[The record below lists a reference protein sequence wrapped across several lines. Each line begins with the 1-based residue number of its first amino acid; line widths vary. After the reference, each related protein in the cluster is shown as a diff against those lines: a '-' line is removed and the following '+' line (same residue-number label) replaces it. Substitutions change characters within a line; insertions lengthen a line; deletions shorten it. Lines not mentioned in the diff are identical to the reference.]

1 MRILTLPCPLAYRRW
16 RACSGSIWCGSRSC
30 ESYRHMMKG
39 SPQETSPR
47 DSTYPARQLSGIS
60 ALSKTKTSCT
70 RTRQIAAV
78 TVSNTWPTGRSSQ
91 WLLTTSEHTFFQS
104 TSSATTILVPRL
116 RKDNLLHTRL
126 RVAIFEI
133 VTPRYGG
140 TMAGRKEIP
149 DRAKKPIALRLRT
162 PVDAVVKARA
172 DKLGMPWG
180 EYCSYLI
187 ANAVDM
193 PEFAP
198 DLPESDDP
206 QEELPL
212 KTA

>member
-1 MRILTLPCPLAYRRW
+1 MRPPTLPCPLGYRRW
-16 RACSGSIWCGSRSC
+16 RACSGSIWCDLRSC
-30 ESYRHMMKG
+30 ESFKLTTKD
-39 SPQETSPR
+39 SPPENSLSA
-47 DSTYPARQLSGIS
+47 STYRARRWSGIY
-60 ALSKTKTSCT
+60 APSKRKTWCT
-70 RTRQIAAV
+70 RTHRTGEEIEFNTRPIAL
-78 TVSNTWPTGRSSQ
+78 SSPSP
-91 WLLTTSEHTFFQS
+91 LTTSARTFS
-104 TSSATTILVPRL
+104 LPTEATEGTSGTSSISPRP
-116 RKDNLLHTRL
+116 

-133 VTPRYGG
+133 AVGGYGG
-140 TMAGRKEIP
+140 AMAGRKEIP

-198 DLPESDDP
+198 ELPASDDP

-212 KTA
+212 KSA

>member
-1 MRILTLPCPLAYRRW
+1 MRTPTLPCPLGYRRW
-16 RACSGSIWCGSRSC
+16 RACWGSIWCDLRSC
-30 ESYRHMMKG
+30 ESYKLTTKDSLPES
-39 SPQETSPR
+39 SPSA
-47 DSTYPARQLSGIS
+47 STYRARQSSGTY
-60 ALSKTKTSCT
+60 APSKKKTWCT
-70 RTRQIAAV
+70 RTHRTAGEIE
-78 TVSNTWPTGRSSQ
+78 SNTKLIGLSSPSPSTTSALTFS
-91 WLLTTSEHTFFQS
+91 LLTKVTEG
-104 TSSATTILVPRL
+104 SSRTDSISPRP
-116 RKDNLLHTRL
+116 
-126 RVAIFEI
+126 RVAIFKI
-133 VTPRYGG
+133 AAGDYGG

-198 DLPESDDP
+198 ELPESDDP

-212 KTA
+212 KSA

>member
-16 RACSGSIWCGSRSC
+16 RACSGSIWCDSRSC
-30 ESYRHMMKG
+30 ENYRHTTKG

-60 ALSKTKTSCT
+60 DPSKKKNSCT
-70 RTRQIAAV
+70 QTRQTVAAIE
-78 TVSNTWPTGRSSQ
+78 SNTGPTGRSLPWPS
-91 WLLTTSEHTFFQS
+91 TTCAHTFFLP
-104 TSSATTILVPRL
+104 TSVPAATLTRDFIKV
-116 RKDNLLHTRL
+116 DLLHPL
-126 RVAIFEI
+126 ARVAIFEI